1 MPRPKRPPRARTVER
16 RTRRADDKLAHSKR
30 KLLDL
35 TPGGTRALPLD
46 VSSAAL
52 VEPKARS
59 VLCPRCDEPFTLEA
73 HEAHVSDGTR
83 LREARLHC
91 WICGERRSMW
101 FRVIRAS

>member
-1 MPRPKRPPRARTVER
+1 MSRAKRPPRARTVER
-16 RTRRADDKLAHSKR
+16 RTRHADDKLARSKT

-35 TPGGTRALPLD
+35 MPGGARTSPLD

-73 HEAHVSDGTR
+73 HEAHASDGAR
-83 LREARLHC
+83 LREARLRC
-91 WICGERRSMW
+91 RICGERRSMW
-101 FRVIRAS
+101 FRVIAAS